1 MAFVSFSSQLV
12 IDNTTAVSNVFLE
25 EHLPHCNGD
34 CARVYLYGLYL
45 CGSATRYD
53 NTLEHFANTLNL
65 EQDDIISAFMY
76 WQEQGLVQ
84 VLSVKPI
91 EVKYLPA
98 RSNSARIKKYS
109 KDKYADF
116 NVQIQSVIEGRM
128 ITPTEFAEY
137 YAFLESFHVEPAAL
151 VMIAKHCVNLKD
163 VNVGYSYIL
172 TVAKNWAY
180 AGVKTVEAVEEKL
193 TTNKEQ
199 LTSII
204 NLLKILCIKRTP
216 EPADFELYDKWTK
229 KLGYSDSVIA
239 SIAKQS
245 RGSVNKLDTLLLK
258 YFELKLFEIDEI
270 AQYSKKAKDLTALAI
285 AVNKKIGVY
294 YENVE
299 SIVEE
304 YLVPWQLKGFDTDT
318 LLSVA
323 SFCFKT
329 GKRTLADMDAVI
341 TRFYKLGI
349 TTQDAINNFISE
361 KISQDKVIKE
371 LLGKL
376 GSTREV
382 SSLDRDFYATWTDTW
397 HFGTDIINYAAT
409 LANGK
414 TSPMAYMN
422 KILAAYFEKKV
433 TTVEQAKKINY
444 SPPSTNITRH
454 SYSDAELRSLSI
466 SMDEVKL

>member
-1 MAFVSFSSQLV
+1 MPFCSFSSQLV
-12 IDNTTAVSNVFLE
+12 IDNATAVSNVFLE

-45 CGSATRYD
+45 CGSAARYD

-91 EVKYLPA
+91 EVKYLPVKQNA
-98 RSNSARIKKYS
+98 ARIKKYS

-116 NVQIQSVIEGRM
+116 NAQIQSVIEGRM

-151 VMIAKHCVNLKD
+151 VMITKHCANLKGA
-163 VNVGYSYIL
+163 NVGYSYII

-180 AGVKTVEAVEEKL
+180 AGIKTVESVEEKL
-193 TTNKEQ
+193 GAEKSN
-199 LTSII
+199 SA
-204 NLLKILCIKRTP
+204 NVAKILTALNLKRVA
-216 EPADFELYDKWTK
+216 EPSDFELYEKWTK
-229 KLGYSDSVIA
+229 KLGYSTEVITSV
-239 SIAKQS
+239 AKQS
-245 RGSVNKLDTLLLK
+245 RGSINKLDTLLLK
-258 YFELKLFEIDEI
+258 YFELKLFELNEI
-270 AQYSKKAKDLTALAI
+270 AEYTKRAKDLTALAI

-304 YLVPWQLKGFDTDT
+304 YLVPWQLKGFDADT

-329 GKRTLADMDAVI
+329 GKRTLADMDSVI

-349 TTQDAINNFISE
+349 TSQDAINGFISE
-361 KISQDKVIKE
+361 KVFEDKVIKE
-371 LLGKL
+371 LLVKL
-376 GSTREV
+376 GQTREV
-382 SSLDRDFYATWTDTW
+382 NAIDRDFYATWTGTW
-397 HFGTDIINYAAT
+397 NFGADIINYAAM

-422 KILAAYFEKKV
+422 KVLAAYFEKKI
-433 TTVEQAKKINY
+433 TTIEQAKSINY
-444 SPPSTNITRH
+444 SPPAVNITRH
-454 SYSDAELRSLSI
+454 SYSDEELRSLSI